1 MAQDALTD
9 YDKVAYPSYTH
20 PQTHPDRLAV
30 IGALFGL
37 EPAAINHCRVLEL
50 GCGDGTNLAPMAWAL
65 PESEFVGID
74 LAGSPIRQG
83 QQMVQDLGLGNLR
96 LIQGDLMEIGGDW
109 SPFDY
114 IIAHGLYSWVQP
126 DVRDHLLGICRGLL
140 APQGIA
146 FVSYNALPG
155 GHLRNMV
162 REMLLFHVRGFE
174 APEERVRQASALVR
188 FLAQAQNTPNEYR
201 RLMMVEL
208 ERILEHVPGHLYHD
222 ELAEIN
228 QPIYFTQF
236 MAHAAHHRLQ
246 YLGEADFFEMS
257 DHAFVDSVKETMDQ
271 LVADRLLREQY
282 LDFLKCR
289 CFRQTALCRSE
300 ARLHHEPQA
309 EKIEGFLISSRALCS
324 PGPLDLRSGVV
335 SVFETP
341 KGAKCQTDLPAG
353 KAALTILGTAWPMPF
368 PFDQLYQ
375 QVRRRLAREGL
386 PADAAGVSRQDLCEF
401 LLRLYA
407 GGAVEF
413 RTFLPPIARHAGER
427 PVAHPLARWQAARGD
442 VVTSLF
448 HIAVKVEDEIGR
460 SLLTWLDGTLERKAL
475 LEKLWGF
482 LESKKALAL
491 PDGDESAARREL
503 ETNLEKNLEKLA
515 RLGLLAG

>member
-1 MAQDALTD
+1 MLTD
-9 YDKVAYPSYTH
+9 YDKVPYPGYTH

-30 IGALFGL
+30 LGWLFGL
-37 EPAAINHCRVLEL
+37 EPAAIDHCRVLEV
-50 GCGDGTNLAPMAWAL
+50 GCGDGTNLAPMAWSL
-65 PESEFVGID
+65 PGSYFVGLD
-74 LAGSPIRQG
+74 LASRPIQRG
-83 QQMVQDLGLGNLR
+83 QQMVCELGLANLR
-96 LIQGDLMEIGGDW
+96 LVQGNLTQIPADW
-109 SPFDY
+109 GPFDY
-114 IIAHGLYSWVQP
+114 IIAHGLYSWVP
-126 DVRDHLLGICRGLL
+126 ADVRDGLLAISRSLL

-162 REMLLFHVRGFE
+162 REMLLFHVCGFE

-188 FLAQAQNTPNEYR
+188 LLAQAQNTPNEYR
-201 RLMMVEL
+201 RLMKVEL

-236 MAHAAHHRLQ
+236 MAHAARHRLQ

-257 DHAFVDSVKETMDQ
+257 DHAFVDSVKQTMDQ
-271 LVADRLLREQY
+271 LAADRLLREQY

-289 CFRQTALCRSE
+289 CFRQTVLCRSE
-300 ARLHHEPQA
+300 VPLHQEPQA
-309 EKIEGFLISSRALCS
+309 EKIGGFLVSSGALCS
-324 PGPLDLRSGVV
+324 PGPLDLRPGVI

-341 KGAKCQTDLPAG
+341 KGVKCQTDLPAG
-353 KAALTILGTAWPMPF
+353 KAALTILGAASPTPL
-368 PFDQLYQ
+368 PFDELFQ
-375 QVRRRLAREGL
+375 QVCRRLAQEGL
-386 PADAAGVSRQDLCEF
+386 PAEAASASCQGLCEF

-427 PVAHPLARWQAARGD
+427 PVAHPVARWQAGRSD
-442 VVTSLF
+442 FVSSLF
-448 HIAVKVEDEIGR
+448 HIAVKIEDEIGR
-460 SLLTWLDGTLERKAL
+460 SLLTWLDGTLDRKAL

-482 LESKKALAL
+482 LESKKARAL

-503 ETNLEKNLEKLA
+503 EANLENNLEKLA